1 MACFNLLHYALHIF
15 LSVPTETGLVLSKA
29 SVPFVRHILVG
40 TAFCALCF
48 PVSLALIKYLCFH
61 AELLT
66 LLPQLVSS
74 CPVSDDI
81 CTSVTQHHRCL
92 SAFSASLASGCA
104 I

>member
-1 MACFNLLHYALHIF
+1 M
-15 LSVPTETGLVLSKA
+15 LSKA

-81 CTSVTQHHRCL
+81 CTSVTQHHLCL
-92 SAFSASLASGCA
+92 FCVSGVWLCYLTFPLPVLLCHPFC
-104 I
+104 